1 MSAMGVCMH
10 KTLRIVYGMLKH
22 GKAFDPQID
31 MANRQRTGKP
41 SEQVIKD
48 ESRRYQNYDSKA
60 PISRRQKKKRLEREK
75 SHSERITKR
84 GIITPVPLTTT

>member
-1 MSAMGVCMH
+1 MH

-31 MANRQRTGKP
+31 MANRKRAGKP
-41 SEQVIKD
+41 SQKESKD
-48 ESRRYQNYDSKA
+48 ESRRYQNYDLKA
-60 PISRRQKKKRLEREK
+60 PISRRQNKKRLEREK

-84 GIITPVPLTTT
+84 GIITPVPETIT